1 MARKKSDNTNLADLA
16 GRVILDAGSVQGALD
31 WSKSTLHRAINDE
44 LGFRVPFPKPIR
56 LGNMRIN
63 FWNRSSIEKW
73 LEAERAAS
81 E

>member
-1 MARKKSDNTNLADLA
+1 MAMRKSDLNVDLA
-16 GRVILDAGSVQGALD
+16 GRELIVAGSLLAMLD

-44 LGFRVPFPKPIR
+44 LGFRTPFPRPIR
-56 LGNMRIN
+56 LGKMRIN

-73 LEAERAAS
+73 LEAEQAAA